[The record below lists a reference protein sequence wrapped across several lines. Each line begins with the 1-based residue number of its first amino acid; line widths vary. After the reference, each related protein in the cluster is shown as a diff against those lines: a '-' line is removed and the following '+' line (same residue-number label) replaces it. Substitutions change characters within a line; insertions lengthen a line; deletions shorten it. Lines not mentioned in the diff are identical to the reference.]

1 MKAATTKAIVSE
13 LPDSQKTAL
22 ISLLGDETRWFTKR
36 WRKSFPAVEDLHVA
50 GAVIALGNDAFKFGV
65 GQWVVFHFDRQSA
78 DNRFLGFCR
87 KQGEYLDLEQ
97 GALLLAQ
104 TQYPEINVDAYAA
117 LLDNYAGELRQR
129 IAPYTRANPL
139 LTHIN
144 QYVFG
149 QLGFSGNEANYYDP
163 DNSYLNRVLDR
174 RTGNPINLCLVYLL
188 LARRLRL
195 PVSGIGLPGHFLCR
209 YQSTSD
215 ELFIDPFNRGKL
227 LTKGDCI
234 HYLVRG
240 NYDLKDE
247 YLSPVSPRR
256 MLARICGNLRQTY
269 HRLDTAKRPRASSI
283 TLLRWPD
290 KSRMGDGDGGKHQA
304 TISKLHH
311 STSAFP

>member
-22 ISLLGDETRWFTKR
+22 ISLLGDED
-36 WRKSFPAVEDLHVA
+36 PVVYEAVREKIVSCGEDSRIWLRPF
-50 GAVIALGNDAFKFGV
+50 ALDGNPLRRRRA
-65 GQWVVFHFDRQSA
+65 QEIIRHFDRQSA
-78 DNRFLGFCR
+78 DNHFLGFCL
-87 KQGEYLDLEQ
+87 KQGEDLDLEQ
-97 GALLLAQ
+97 GAWLLAQ
-104 TQYPEINVDAYAA
+104 TQYPEINVEAYAA
-117 LLDNYAGELRQR
+117 LLDSYAGELRQR

-163 DNSYLNRVLDR
+163 DSSYLNRVLDR

-269 HRLDTAKRPRASSI
+269 HRLGHNEA
-283 TLLRWPD
+283 
-290 KSRMGDGDGGKHQA
+290 A
-304 TISKLHH
+304 TRFQHYLV
-311 STSAFP
+311 ALAR